1 MSSWTRFRDSALR
14 IGTVVAGGVIAGP
27 AGAAWFGSS
36 AGAVGAAVSLGGSLV
51 LGAADA
57 RRTRRAAEQNR
68 KQRDL
73 TITVPAP
80 DGLMIIDL
88 PLGNGCTDPGPQQ
101 RIDLLRAYFDTPAAG
116 PWARMFLDEQGG
128 FPVVRGAGARLLA
141 AAPALAEP
149 RVEYAEPWKLRVSGH
164 CMAPWLDEGD
174 EVKIDPQAEPK
185 VGDLVA
191 AFLADDDAAPLGKWL
206 LAPVPPLERW
216 AEYPDAVAVLG
227 SADMPDAMI
236 AVPLLA
242 LDLLVGVRP
251 VERSLAA

>member
-57 RRTRRAAEQNR
+57 RRNRRAAEQNR

-73 TITVPAP
+73 TIALPEP

-88 PLGNGCTDPGPQQ
+88 PFRTGCTEPGPQE
-101 RIDLLRAYFDTPAAG
+101 RIDWLRAYFEAPAAG
-116 PWARMFLDEQGG
+116 PWARAFLDEQGG
-128 FPVVRGAGARLLA
+128 FPVIRGCGARLLA
-141 AAPALAEP
+141 AAPALIEP
-149 RVEYAEPWKLRVSGH
+149 RVEYAEPWTARCSGH
-164 CMAPWLDEGD
+164 CMAPWLDED
-174 EVKIDPQAEPK
+174 VEVAIDPQAAPK
-185 VGDLVA
+185 AGDLVA
-191 AFLADDDAAPLGKWL
+191 AFLAHDDADPLGKWL
-206 LAPVPPLERW
+206 LAPFPPRDRW
-216 AEYPDAVAVLG
+216 SEYPDAVAVLG
-227 SADMPDAMI
+227 SADQPAKMI

-242 LDLLVGVRP
+242 LDLLVRVAP
-251 VERSLAA
+251 AAA